1 MFMKP
6 HHKDDPHGAADPG
19 WQSFGALLEAVER
32 AMGAGLLRPMAPLT
46 AAQILWMNVHG
57 VASALVT
64 LPPAQWPH
72 GAAAN
77 DLVDQVIENGLR
89 GLAATSA
96 QE

>member
-1 MFMKP
+1 MP
-6 HHKDDPHGAADPG
+6 TAAGDG
-19 WQSFGALLEAVER
+19 S
-32 AMGAGLLRPMAPLT
+32 PLT

-64 LPPAQWPH
+64 LPPAQWPY

-77 DLVDQVIENGLR
+77 DLVDQVIKNGLR
-89 GLAATSA
+89 GLLAASK